1 MAARDDSPGV
11 SFFDLSSGGA
21 TGRLVRD
28 KDWAATA
35 LGPRQSWPRSLHNHL
50 SMIFELPTAAIIFWG
65 PSQVQ
70 LYNDGYSVIMG
81 PRHPQYLGAT
91 FRECWPEAYDTIHP
105 WMRRVLENGETV
117 AVNRTLVPLTRYGFT
132 EEAYFTFSFSPL
144 RDDAGRIAGVLQIVT
159 EVTDAVLSERRTAV
173 LHQLSNHTTRATTS
187 DDALRLATD
196 VLGDSRADLPFS
208 IIYLVDPSDKRRFVL
223 SASTGDHALPKQ
235 IDLDADSASPV
246 PDLARMVCER
256 KSVVINDFAA
266 HIDSSGAARSEPSI
280 LAVAEPIAAADQHSV
295 AAILV
300 AGISRSLR
308 LDRSYHDFLELVA
321 GQLATLLMAA
331 QAREDERRR
340 AEALAEIDRAKT
352 EFFSNV
358 SHEFRTPLTL
368 ILGPVED
375 ALTDPSK
382 ALAGDAL
389 EAVHR
394 NALRLL
400 RLVNNLLDFARIEA
414 GRLTSSFEPVDLA
427 LLTAGLTGSFQSLVE
442 SAGLKLRVDCPSIS
456 EPVSVD
462 QSQWEKIVLNLMS
475 NAFKFTFEG
484 EITVRLRESEGQ
496 IHLSVSDTGTGIPES
511 ELPKIFDRFHRV
523 AGARGRT
530 FEGTGIGLAL
540 VQGLAKQHGGL
551 VQVESVVGKGTT
563 FTVSIPKRIGT
574 PPTEPAGLGKAVSA
588 PSSAASYLRDAARWS
603 RADAERRLAT
613 PGPRP
618 EIAAPGPVDDDMQSR
633 ILVVDD
639 NADMR
644 AYLVRLLSQTWFVEA
659 AEDGQVAFESAVR
672 RPPDLI
678 LSDIMMPR
686 MDGVAMLSALRA
698 NPATRTV
705 PVMLLSARAGEEAV
719 AHGFDTGAD
728 DYLVKPFAAREL
740 LARVRM
746 HLEMARL
753 RREWARELERANQ
766 ELEAFSYS
774 VSHDLRAPLRAIDGF
789 AKILIEDY
797 GQQLDDQAS
806 HYLGRVRTAT
816 RRMAELIDDLLEL
829 SRIARAPLNRERAD
843 VSALVRRILADLA
856 ERDPQRSVRTSI
868 PEGLVADADPRLL
881 AVVLE
886 NLLGNA
892 WKFTAR
898 SDDPRIEVGRERRD
912 EAWSFFVRDNG
923 AGFDMAYAAR
933 LFAPFQRLHEESEFP
948 GTGIG
953 LATVQRV
960 ISRHGGRIW
969 AEAALGQ
976 GATFY
981 FTVGEC

>member
-1 MAARDDSPGV
+1 MARDDSPGV

-21 TGRLVRD
+21 TGRLIRD

-35 LGPRQSWPRSLHNHL
+35 LGPRPSWPRSLHNHL

-65 PSQVQ
+65 PTQAQ

-81 PRHPQYLGAT
+81 PRHPRYLGAT
-91 FRECWPEAYDTIHP
+91 FRECWPEAYETIHP

-144 RDDAGRIAGVLQIVT
+144 RDDAGLIAGVLQIVT
-159 EVTDAVLSERRTAV
+159 EVTDAVLSERRTAL
-173 LHQLSNHTTRATTS
+173 LHQLSNQIARATTT
-187 DDALRLATD
+187 DDALRLATE
-196 VLGDSRADLPFS
+196 VLGESKADLPFAM
-208 IIYLVDPSDKRRFVL
+208 IYLVDPSDKRRFVL
-223 SASTGDHALPKQ
+223 SASTCDHAFPEQ
-235 IDLDADSASPV
+235 IDLDADSPAPIPELV
-246 PDLARMVCER
+246 RAVCAR
-256 KSVVINDFAA
+256 KSVVIDSLALR
-266 HIDSSGAARSEPSI
+266 IDMPSGAAGSEPPMV
-280 LAVAEPIAAADQHSV
+280 AVAEPLAAPDQQSV

-300 AGISRSLR
+300 AGISPRLR
-308 LDRSYHDFLELVA
+308 LDQSYHGFLELVA
-321 GQLATLLMAA
+321 GQLATLLMTA
-331 QAREDERRR
+331 QAYQDERRR
-340 AEALAEIDRAKT
+340 AEALAEIDRAKI

-368 ILGPVED
+368 ILGPLED

-382 ALAGDAL
+382 TLAGDAL

-414 GRLTSSFEPVDLA
+414 GRLTSSFEPTDLA

-442 SAGLKLRVDCPSIS
+442 SAGMKLRVDCRPIS
-456 EPVSVD
+456 EPVYVD
-462 QSQWEKIVLNLMS
+462 RSQWEKIVLNLVS

-496 IHLSVSDTGTGIPES
+496 VHLCVSDTGTGIPQS
-511 ELPKIFDRFHRV
+511 ELPQIFDRFHRV

-551 VQVESVVGKGTT
+551 VQVESIVGRGTT
-563 FTVSIPKRIGT
+563 FTVSIPKRVG
-574 PPTEPAGLGKAVSA
+574 PPPVEPAGLVKAITLL
-588 PSSAASYLRDAARWS
+588 SAAPYIGDAAHWS
-603 RADAERRLAT
+603 RADAERHPAALE
-613 PGPRP
+613 PRP
-618 EIAAPGPVDDDMQSR
+618 ETVVPGPGHENLQSR

-644 AYLVRLLSQTWFVEA
+644 AYLVRLLSQKWSVET
-659 AEDGQVAFESAVR
+659 AEDGQAAFESAVHL
-672 RPPDLI
+672 PPDLI

-686 MDGVAMLSALRA
+686 MDGVAMLNALRA

-797 GQQLDDQAS
+797 GQKLDDQAG

-816 RRMAELIDDLLEL
+816 QRMAELIDDLLEL

-843 VSALVRRILADLA
+843 VSALVRQILADLA

-868 PEGLVADADPRLL
+868 REGLVADADPRLL

-898 SDDPRIEVGRERRD
+898 SDDPGIEVGQERRD
-912 EAWSFFVRDNG
+912 DAWSFFVRDNG

-933 LFAPFQRLHEESEFP
+933 LFAPFQRLHDESEFP

-969 AEAALGQ
+969 AEAAPRK

-981 FTVGEC
+981 FTLGVS